1 MAQLKMMNLDYQ
13 LILASNSPRRK
24 ELLSSLELNFK
35 VEAYPIDESFPPD
48 LKEDLVAEYIAKK
61 KADGFRT
68 LNQNELLITSD
79 TVVINKGTIL
89 GKPSSKE
96 EAFDMISSLSG
107 NTHTVITGVM
117 LRTLKKEVSF
127 SESTHVTFRELS
139 VSEIDHYINKYQ
151 PFDKAGAYGIQEWI
165 GKIGIEKIEGDYYNV
180 VGLPLEKLYL
190 TLSQKF

>member
-1 MAQLKMMNLDYQ
+1 MMNLDYQ

-35 VEAYPIDESFPPD
+35 VEAYPIDESFPQD
-48 LKEDLVAEYIAKK
+48 IKEDLVAEYIAKK
-61 KADGFRT
+61 KADGFRA

-79 TVVINKGTIL
+79 TVVINEGTIL
-89 GKPSSKE
+89 GKPSSRE

-107 NTHTVITGVM
+107 NTHTVITGVV

-139 VSEIDHYINKYQ
+139 VEEIDHYINKYQ

-190 TLSQKF
+190 TLFQEF